1 MNKDCIGLEVLN
13 SVINDINEG
22 VIIANDKMEII
33 QVNSSCENITGY
45 IQDEVLGK
53 NPSIFSSSKTSP
65 EVYNDLR
72 KSMENHSIW
81 MGEIWNRHKNGEV
94 YPIILKVV
102 KTNIGDDFYFYAVFS
117 DVSLTQES
125 KDELFHLAYHD
136 ALTNLPNRL
145 KLKAQLEYVI
155 NNSKRNNLKFA
166 VLFLDLDN
174 FKEVNDTLGHAS
186 GDELLVNLSNKL
198 KSVIRTNDMIARV
211 GGDEFIIVLSDITDC
226 VFIERVCTKI
236 LSFFT
241 KPIKIKEQDFKVGV
255 SIGISVYPDNG
266 ADIESLL
273 HNADTA
279 MYHIK
284 QNGKNSFGFYSV
296 EITTRFLEHS
306 QREKDLIHALS
317 NNEFIVHFQPEIDT
331 NTNKVFSLEVLTR
344 WQKDKALLYPGNF
357 LTDLEFTN
365 HLIEFEQIVLKKA
378 CYQLKTWHDSKLY
391 EGSISVNISGKYLE
405 SGFLYDDIVK
415 LLEDTKL
422 EASYLELEFSEESVM
437 KVSKVTVETLKKLA
451 SLGIVVSLDNFGKG
465 FSSLNYLRECSIS
478 RIKIDKSYIDSL
490 LEEKNDEDIIKS
502 IIGIGNI
509 MGITVIAEGI
519 EVPAQ
524 DEILKKNECTKVQGY
539 FYAKPMSPNE
549 FELWYANFNTQGVS
563 L

>member
-1 MNKDCIGLEVLN
+1 MSLEVLN

-22 VIIANDKMEII
+22 VIISNDKMEII
-33 QVNSSCENITGY
+33 QVNKSCEKITGY
-45 IQDEVLGK
+45 TQDEVLGK
-53 NPSIFSSSKTSP
+53 NPSIFSSSKTPP
-65 EVYNDLR
+65 EVYNDL
-72 KSMENHSIW
+72 KNSMQNNAYW

-94 YPIILKVV
+94 YPVILRVSKIQIED
-102 KTNIGDDFYFYAVFS
+102 KNYFYAIFS
-117 DVSLTQES
+117 DVSLNQES

-166 VLFLDLDN
+166 ILFLDLDN

-226 VFIERVCTKI
+226 IFIERVCNKI
-236 LSFFT
+236 LAFFT
-241 KPIKIKEQDFKVGV
+241 KPIKIKKQDFKVGV
-255 SIGISVYPDNG
+255 SIGISLYPDTG
-266 ADIESLL
+266 TDIESLL
-273 HNADTA
+273 HNADLA
-279 MYHIK
+279 MYTVK
-284 QNGKNSFGFYSV
+284 QNSKNNFGFYSKEV
-296 EITTRFLEHS
+296 TTRFLEHS
-306 QREKDLIHALS
+306 QREKDLIYALD

-331 NTNKVFSLEVLTR
+331 STNKVFSLEVLTR
-344 WQKDKALLYPGNF
+344 WQKDKTLLYPGNF
-357 LTDLEFTN
+357 LTDLEVTN
-365 HLIEFEQIVLKKA
+365 NLIKFEQIVLKQA
-378 CYQLKTWHDSKLY
+378 CSQLKIWHDKNIFS
-391 EGSISVNISGKYLE
+391 GSISVNISGKYLE

-415 LLEDTKL
+415 LLDETKL
-422 EASYLELEFSEESVM
+422 NPSSLELEFSEENVM
-437 KVSKVTVETLKKLA
+437 KTSTVTVDTLKKLA
-451 SLGIVVSLDNFGKG
+451 NLGIVISLDNFGKG
-465 FSSLNYLRECSIS
+465 FSSLNYLRQCAIS
-478 RIKIDKSYIDSL
+478 RLKIDKSYIDSL

-502 IIGIGNI
+502 IIEMGNI

-524 DEILKKNECTKVQGY
+524 DEILKKNSCTKVQGY
-539 FYAKPMSPNE
+539 FYAKPMCSNE
-549 FELWYANFNTQGVS
+549 FELWYYNFINQGVT

>member
-1 MNKDCIGLEVLN
+1 MSLEVLN

-22 VIIANDKMEII
+22 VIISNDKMEII
-33 QVNSSCENITGY
+33 QVNKSCEKITGY
-45 IQDEVLGK
+45 TQDEVLGK
-53 NPSIFSSSKTSP
+53 NPSIFSSSKTPP
-65 EVYNDLR
+65 EVYNDL
-72 KSMENHSIW
+72 KNSMQNNAYW

-94 YPIILKVV
+94 YPIILRVS
-102 KTNIGDDFYFYAVFS
+102 KTQIAGENYFYAIFS
-117 DVSLTQES
+117 DVSLNQES

-166 VLFLDLDN
+166 ILFLDLDN

-226 VFIERVCTKI
+226 IFIERVCNKI
-236 LSFFT
+236 LAFFT
-241 KPIKIKEQDFKVGV
+241 KPIKIKGQDFKVGV
-255 SIGISVYPDNG
+255 SIGISLYPDTG
-266 ADIESLL
+266 TDIESLL
-273 HNADTA
+273 HNADLA
-279 MYHIK
+279 MYTVK
-284 QNGKNSFGFYSV
+284 QNSKNNFGFYSKEV
-296 EITTRFLEHS
+296 TTRFLEHS
-306 QREKDLIHALS
+306 QREKDLIYALE

-331 NTNKVFSLEVLTR
+331 STNKVFSLEVLTR
-344 WQKDKALLYPGNF
+344 WQKDKTLLYPGNF
-357 LTDLEFTN
+357 LTDLEVTN
-365 HLIEFEQIVLKKA
+365 NLIKFEQIVLKQA
-378 CYQLKTWHDSKLY
+378 CVQLKTWHDRDIFS
-391 EGSISVNISGKYLE
+391 GSISVNISGKYLE

-415 LLEDTKL
+415 LLDETKL
-422 EASYLELEFSEESVM
+422 NPSSLELEFSEENVM
-437 KVSKVTVETLKKLA
+437 KTSTVTVDTLKKLA
-451 SLGIVVSLDNFGKG
+451 NLGIVISLDNFGKG
-465 FSSLNYLRECSIS
+465 FSSLNYLRQCAIS
-478 RIKIDKSYIDSL
+478 RLKIDKSYIDSL

-502 IIGIGNI
+502 IIEMGNI

-524 DEILKKNECTKVQGY
+524 DEILKKNSCTKVQGY
-539 FYAKPMSPNE
+539 FYAKPMCSNE
-549 FELWYANFNTQGVS
+549 FELWYYNFINQGVT